1 MGAASSLVPKF
12 FFGNQNKITNA
23 VGKPVEK
30 KSIQDDAR
38 SFYSKASAIKLL
50 IKGEESRKA
59 FRLYLE
65 QCHTDGEVEYL
76 DYYLLVDGVKKNGG
90 DQASL
95 RRQYMEIIQQYAAKA
110 ETSKHPIAIA
120 IANSTHSWKGA
131 DTLTD
136 VELSKLM
143 MRSQED
149 ILGILTPNFEAFVAS
164 KFYLEW
170 TKNQN
175 KMEKRQSGGND
186 KSTNQKKSTNQT
198 KTPKKTTPVPV
209 EKNKGTASALP
220 I

>member
-1 MGAASSLVPKF
+1 MGATASLLPKL
-12 FFGNQNKITNA
+12 FFGDQKKITNV

-76 DYYLLVDGVKKNGG
+76 DYYLTVEGVKKNGG
-90 DQASL
+90 DNTNL
-95 RRQYMEIIQQYAAKA
+95 RRQYMDIIHQYEAKA
-110 ETSKHPIAIA
+110 ETSKHPVAVA

-136 VELSKLM
+136 IELFKLM
-143 MRSQED
+143 TRSQED
-149 ILGILTPNFEAFVAS
+149 ILCILTPNFEAFVAS
-164 KFYLEW
+164 KYYLEW
-170 TKNQN
+170 SKNQN
-175 KMEKRQSGGND
+175 KMEKRQSGLND
-186 KSTNQKKSTNQT
+186 KAATKKSTSHS
-198 KTPKKTTPVPV
+198 KTPKKTPPAPNDMNKGKTPVP
-209 EKNKGTASALP
+209 P

>member
-1 MGAASSLVPKF
+1 MGAAASFLPKL
-12 FFGNQNKITNA
+12 FFGNQKKIANVT
-23 VGKPVEK
+23 GKPVEK

-90 DQASL
+90 DNSNL
-95 RRQYMEIIQQYAAKA
+95 RRQYMDIIHQYGTKA

-136 VELSKLM
+136 IELFKLM
-143 MRSQED
+143 ARSQED

-164 KFYLEW
+164 KYYLEW

-175 KMEKRQSGGND
+175 KLEKRQSGGFD
-186 KSTNQKKSTNQT
+186 KPTVKKSFSLG
-198 KTPKKTTPVPV
+198 KTPKKTSPIPP
-209 EKNKGTASALP
+209 EMNKGTTPALP